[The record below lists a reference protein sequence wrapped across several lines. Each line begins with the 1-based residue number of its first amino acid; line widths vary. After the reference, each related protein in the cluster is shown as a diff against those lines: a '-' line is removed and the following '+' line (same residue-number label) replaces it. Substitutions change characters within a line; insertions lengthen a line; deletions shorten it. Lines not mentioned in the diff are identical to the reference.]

1 MTILKKMIISVIT
14 ATLLIL
20 AGCGSSAVV
29 KTDAGSV
36 TQDDLYEAM
45 KATYGNEVVQQL
57 TFKKILED
65 KYTVSEKEVNAEYK
79 KYEEQY
85 GDSFESTLAS
95 SNLTKTSFKE
105 NIEYNLLIQKATEA
119 NMNVSESKLKK
130 YYKTWQPDITVRHI
144 LVDDEATAKEIQ
156 TKLKNG
162 EKFTDLAKEY
172 STDTATSTNGGLL
185 DPFGTGEMDE
195 TFEKAAYALEN
206 TNDVSEIVKSSYG
219 YHLIQLVKKTDKT
232 TYVKDKAAVKAS
244 YIESQLTSENMTAA
258 LKKELKAANID
269 IKDSDLKDAFSDY
282 TSTNTETTSTTT
294 SN

>member
-1 MTILKKMIISVIT
+1 MTKFKKIMISLIT

-29 KTDAGSV
+29 KTDAGNI

-45 KATYGNEVVQQL
+45 KTTYGNEVVQQL
-57 TFKKILED
+57 TFEKILED
-65 KYTVSEKEVNAEYK
+65 KYTVTEKEVNAEYK

-105 NIEYNLLIQKATEA
+105 NIKYNLLVQKATEA
-119 NMNVSESKLKK
+119 NMDVSDSTLKK

-144 LVDDEATAKEIQ
+144 LVDDEATAKEVQ

-162 EKFTDLAKEY
+162 EKFTELAKEY

-195 TFEKAAYALEN
+195 AFEKAAYALEK
-206 TNDVSEIVKSSYG
+206 TDDVSGIVKTSYG

-232 TYVKDKAAVKAS
+232 TYSKDKAKVKEA
-244 YIESQLTSENMTAA
+244 YIQSQLTSENMTAA

-282 TSTNTETTSTTT
+282 TSTESTSTTT

>member
-1 MTILKKMIISVIT
+1 MTKFKKLMISLIT

-29 KTDAGSV
+29 KTDAGNI

-45 KATYGNEVVQQL
+45 KTTYGNEVVQQL
-57 TFKKILED
+57 TFEKILED
-65 KYTVSEKEVNAEYK
+65 KYTVTEKEVNAEYK

-105 NIEYNLLIQKATEA
+105 NIKYNLLVQKATEA
-119 NMNVSESKLKK
+119 NMDVSDSTLKK

-144 LVDDEATAKEIQ
+144 LVDDEATAKEVQ

-195 TFEKAAYALEN
+195 AFEKAAYALEK
-206 TNDVSEIVKSSYG
+206 TDDVSGIVKTSYG
-219 YHLIQLVKKTDKT
+219 YHLIQLVKKTDKI
-232 TYVKDKAAVKAS
+232 TYAKDKAKVKEA
-244 YIESQLTSENMTAA
+244 YIQSQLTSENMTAA

-282 TSTNTETTSTTT
+282 TSTESTSTTT

>member
-1 MTILKKMIISVIT
+1 MISLIT

-29 KTDAGSV
+29 KTDAGNI

-45 KATYGNEVVQQL
+45 KTTYGNEVVQQL
-57 TFKKILED
+57 TFEKILED
-65 KYTVSEKEVNAEYK
+65 KYTVTEKEVNAEYK

-105 NIEYNLLIQKATEA
+105 NIKYNLLVQKATEA
-119 NMNVSESKLKK
+119 NMDVSDSTLKK

-144 LVDDEATAKEIQ
+144 LVDDEATAKEVQ

-195 TFEKAAYALEN
+195 AFEKAAYELEK
-206 TNDVSEIVKSSYG
+206 TDDVSGIVKTSYG

-232 TYVKDKAAVKAS
+232 TYAKDKAKVKEA
-244 YIESQLTSENMTAA
+244 YIQSQLTSENMTAA

-282 TSTNTETTSTTT
+282 TSTESTSTTT

>member
-1 MTILKKMIISVIT
+1 MTKFKKIMISLIT

-29 KTDAGSV
+29 KTDAGNI

-45 KATYGNEVVQQL
+45 KTTYGNDVVQQL
-57 TFKKILED
+57 TFEKILED
-65 KYTVSEKEVNAEYK
+65 KYTVTEKEVNAEYK

-105 NIEYNLLIQKATEA
+105 NIKYNLLVQKATEA
-119 NMNVSESKLKK
+119 NMDVSDSTLKK

-144 LVDDEATAKEIQ
+144 LVDDEATAKEVQ

-195 TFEKAAYALEN
+195 AFEKAAYALEK
-206 TNDVSEIVKSSYG
+206 TDDVSGIVKTSYG

-232 TYVKDKAAVKAS
+232 TYAKDKAKVKEV
-244 YIESQLTSENMTAA
+244 YIQSQLTSENMTAA

-282 TSTNTETTSTTT
+282 TSTESTSTAT

>member
-1 MTILKKMIISVIT
+1 MTKFKKIMISLIT

-29 KTDAGSV
+29 KTDAGNI

-45 KATYGNEVVQQL
+45 KTTYGNEVVQQL
-57 TFKKILED
+57 TFEKILED
-65 KYTVSEKEVNAEYK
+65 KYTVTEKEVNAEYK

-105 NIEYNLLIQKATEA
+105 NIKYNLLVQKATEA
-119 NMNVSESKLKK
+119 NMDVSDSTLKK

-144 LVDDEATAKEIQ
+144 LVADEATAKEVQ

-172 STDTATSTNGGLL
+172 STDTSTSSNGGLL

-195 TFEKAAYALEN
+195 AFEKAAYALEK
-206 TNDVSEIVKSSYG
+206 TDDVSGIVKTSYG

-232 TYVKDKAAVKAS
+232 TYAKDKAKVKEA
-244 YIESQLTSENMTAA
+244 YIQSQLTSENMTAA

-282 TSTNTETTSTTT
+282 TSTESTSTTT

>member
-1 MTILKKMIISVIT
+1 MTKFKKLMISLIT

-29 KTDAGSV
+29 KTDAGNI

-45 KATYGNEVVQQL
+45 KTTYGNEVVQQL
-57 TFKKILED
+57 TFEKILED
-65 KYTVSEKEVNAEYK
+65 KYTVTEKEVNAEYK

-105 NIEYNLLIQKATEA
+105 NIKYNLLVQKATEA
-119 NMNVSESKLKK
+119 NMDVSDSTLKK

-144 LVDDEATAKEIQ
+144 LVDDEATAKEVQ

-195 TFEKAAYALEN
+195 AFEKAAYALEK
-206 TNDVSEIVKSSYG
+206 TDDVSGIVKTSYG

-232 TYVKDKAAVKAS
+232 TYAKDKAKVKEA
-244 YIESQLTSENMTAA
+244 YIQSQLTSENMTAT
-258 LKKELKAANID
+258 LKKELKATNID

-282 TSTNTETTSTTT
+282 TSTESTSTAT

>member
-1 MTILKKMIISVIT
+1 MTKFKKIMISLIT

-29 KTDAGSV
+29 KTDAGNI

-45 KATYGNEVVQQL
+45 KTTYGNEVVQQL
-57 TFKKILED
+57 TFEKILED
-65 KYTVSEKEVNAEYK
+65 KYTVTEKEVNAEYK

-105 NIEYNLLIQKATEA
+105 NIKYNLLVQKATEA
-119 NMNVSESKLKK
+119 NMDVSDSTLKK

-144 LVDDEATAKEIQ
+144 LVDDEATAKEVQ

-185 DPFGTGEMDE
+185 DSFGTGEMDE
-195 TFEKAAYALEN
+195 AFEKAAYALEK
-206 TNDVSEIVKSSYG
+206 TDDVSGIVKTSYG

-232 TYVKDKAAVKAS
+232 TYAKDKAKVKEA
-244 YIESQLTSENMTAA
+244 YIQSQLTSENMTAA

-282 TSTNTETTSTTT
+282 TSTESTSTAT

>member
-1 MTILKKMIISVIT
+1 MTKFKKIMISLIT

-29 KTDAGSV
+29 KTDAGNI

-45 KATYGNEVVQQL
+45 KTTYGNEVVQQL
-57 TFKKILED
+57 TFEKILED
-65 KYTVSEKEVNAEYK
+65 KYTVTEKEVNAEYK

-105 NIEYNLLIQKATEA
+105 NIKYNLLVQKATEA
-119 NMNVSESKLKK
+119 NMDVSDSTLKK

-144 LVDDEATAKEIQ
+144 LVDDEATAKEVQ

-195 TFEKAAYALEN
+195 AFEKAAYALEK
-206 TNDVSEIVKSSYG
+206 TDDVSGIVKTSYG

-232 TYVKDKAAVKAS
+232 TYAKDKAKVKEA
-244 YIESQLTSENMTAA
+244 YIQSQLTSENMTAT

-282 TSTNTETTSTTT
+282 TSTESTSTTT

>member
-1 MTILKKMIISVIT
+1 MTKFKKIMISLIT

-29 KTDAGSV
+29 KTDAGNI

-45 KATYGNEVVQQL
+45 KTTYGNEVVQQL
-57 TFKKILED
+57 TFEKILED
-65 KYTVSEKEVNAEYK
+65 KYTVTEKEVNAEYK

-105 NIEYNLLIQKATEA
+105 NIKYNLLVQKATEA
-119 NMNVSESKLKK
+119 NMDVSDSTLKK

-144 LVDDEATAKEIQ
+144 LVADEATAKEVQ

-172 STDTATSTNGGLL
+172 STDTSTSSNGGLL

-195 TFEKAAYALEN
+195 AFENAAYALEK
-206 TNDVSEIVKSSYG
+206 TDDVSGIVKTSYG

-232 TYVKDKAAVKAS
+232 TYAKDKAKVKEA
-244 YIESQLTSENMTAA
+244 YIQSQLTSENMTAA

-282 TSTNTETTSTTT
+282 TSTESTSTTT

>member
-1 MTILKKMIISVIT
+1 MIISVIT

>member
-1 MTILKKMIISVIT
+1 MISLIT

-29 KTDAGSV
+29 KTDAGNI

-45 KATYGNEVVQQL
+45 KTTYGNEVVQQL
-57 TFKKILED
+57 TFEKILED
-65 KYTVSEKEVNAEYK
+65 KYTVTEKEVNAEYK

-105 NIEYNLLIQKATEA
+105 NIKYNLLVQKATEA
-119 NMNVSESKLKK
+119 NMDVSDSTLKK

-144 LVDDEATAKEIQ
+144 LVADEATAKEVQ

-172 STDTATSTNGGLL
+172 STDTATSSNGGLL

-195 TFEKAAYALEN
+195 AFEKAAYALEK
-206 TNDVSEIVKSSYG
+206 TDDVSGIVKTSYG

-232 TYVKDKAAVKAS
+232 TYAKDKAKVKEA
-244 YIESQLTSENMTAA
+244 YIQSQLTSENMTAA

-282 TSTNTETTSTTT
+282 TSTESTSTTT

>member
-1 MTILKKMIISVIT
+1 MTKFKKIMISLIT

-29 KTDAGSV
+29 KTDAGNI

-45 KATYGNEVVQQL
+45 KTTYGNEVVQQL
-57 TFKKILED
+57 TFEKILED
-65 KYTVSEKEVNAEYK
+65 KYTVTEKEVNAEYK

-105 NIEYNLLIQKATEA
+105 NIKYNLLVQKATEA
-119 NMNVSESKLKK
+119 NMDVSDSTLKK

-144 LVDDEATAKEIQ
+144 LVADEATAKEVQ
-156 TKLKNG
+156 TKLKKG

-172 STDTATSTNGGLL
+172 STDTSTSSNGGLL

-195 TFEKAAYALEN
+195 AFEKAAYALEK
-206 TNDVSEIVKSSYG
+206 TDDVSGIVKTSYG

-232 TYVKDKAAVKAS
+232 TYAKDKAKVKEA
-244 YIESQLTSENMTAA
+244 YIQSQLTSENMTAA

-282 TSTNTETTSTTT
+282 TSTESTSTTT

>member
-1 MTILKKMIISVIT
+1 MISLIT

-29 KTDAGSV
+29 KTDAGNI

-45 KATYGNEVVQQL
+45 KTTYGNEVVQQL
-57 TFKKILED
+57 TFEKILED
-65 KYTVSEKEVNAEYK
+65 KYTVTEKEVNAEYK

-105 NIEYNLLIQKATEA
+105 NIKYNLLVQKATEA
-119 NMNVSESKLKK
+119 NMDVSDSTLKK

-144 LVDDEATAKEIQ
+144 LVADEATAKEVQ

-172 STDTATSTNGGLL
+172 STDTSTSSNGGLL

-195 TFEKAAYALEN
+195 AFEKAAYALEK
-206 TNDVSEIVKSSYG
+206 TDDVSGIVKTSYG

-232 TYVKDKAAVKAS
+232 TYAKDKAKVKEA
-244 YIESQLTSENMTAA
+244 YIQSQLTSENMTAA

-282 TSTNTETTSTTT
+282 TSTESTSTTT

>member
-1 MTILKKMIISVIT
+1 MISLIT

-29 KTDAGSV
+29 KTDAGNI

-45 KATYGNEVVQQL
+45 KTTYGNEVVQQL
-57 TFKKILED
+57 TFEKILED
-65 KYTVSEKEVNAEYK
+65 KYTVTEKEVNAEYK

-105 NIEYNLLIQKATEA
+105 NIKYNLLVQKATEA
-119 NMNVSESKLKK
+119 NMDVSDSTLKK

-144 LVDDEATAKEIQ
+144 LVDDEATAKEVQ

-195 TFEKAAYALEN
+195 AFEKAAYALEK
-206 TNDVSEIVKSSYG
+206 TDDVSGIVKTSYG

-232 TYVKDKAAVKAS
+232 TYAKDKAKVKEA
-244 YIESQLTSENMTAA
+244 YIQSQLTSENMTAA

-269 IKDSDLKDAFSDY
+269 IKDSDLKDGFSDY
-282 TSTNTETTSTTT
+282 TSTESTSTTT